1 MTIQNAP
8 PTLDHDREKRFS
20 KVCKNYTLN
29 KIHCFLLFKLS
40 VYWLQAFREMVK
52 LCLNKDPSQRP
63 TTEKLLKHPFFK
75 HAKSDTSRIQKNLHG
90 LGPLWEREKMLR
102 VIF

>member
-1 MTIQNAP
+1 MIETNVSQRYAKTVIY
-8 PTLDHDREKRFS
+8 H
-20 KVCKNYTLN
+20 
-29 KIHCFLLFKLS
+29 FLLFKLN

-75 HAKSDTSRIQKNLHG
+75 HAKSDTSKIQKNLHG

-102 VIF
+102 VIC